1 MVIFLITSILLLGLI
16 AISVYFWQKPS
27 KRPST
32 AELPPPRNPRGL
44 FDPGGSDTAI
54 QLGTTLPT
62 DVDSKIAREALL
74 ERAAQGDKSVLQ
86 EAHELSDRTVYND
99 VLNALVNKAESSSQ
113 LLSLVSKVRQHD
125 LPVNE
130 ALAASL
136 TEFWQRSPDR
146 SSTAKMLHIAAL
158 SDNAEV
164 FKTAVELALRFW
176 REGKLADVS
185 AIELHA
191 LFQGEFWVL
200 SSGTRT
206 SGAGFVLKR
215 ILASARNELGAIP
228 DN

>member
-1 MVIFLITSILLLGLI
+1 MVIFLITSILLLGLL

-32 AELPPPRNPRGL
+32 AELPPPINPRGL
-44 FDPGGSDTAI
+44 FDPGGSDTVMK
-54 QLGTTLPT
+54 LGTALPAE
-62 DVDSKIAREALL
+62 VDSKRAREALL

-86 EAHELSDRTVYND
+86 EAHELSDRTVYKE
-99 VLNALVNKAESSSQ
+99 VLNALVNKAESNSQ
-113 LLSLVSKVRQHD
+113 LLSLVSKVRQHE

-130 ALAASL
+130 ALATSL
-136 TEFWQRSPDR
+136 IEFWQRSPDR

-164 FKTAVELALRFW
+164 FKTAVEFALRFW

-185 AIELHA
+185 AIELQA

-215 ILASARNELGAIP
+215 ILASARNELGATP

>member
-1 MVIFLITSILLLGLI
+1 MVIFLITSILLVGLL

-32 AELPPPRNPRGL
+32 AELPPPINPRGL

-62 DVDSKIAREALL
+62 DVDSKIALEALL

-86 EAHELSDRTVYND
+86 EAHELSDRTVYTD
-99 VLNALVNKAESSSQ
+99 VLNALVNKAESNSQ
-113 LLSLVSKVRQHD
+113 LLSLVSKVRQHE

-136 TEFWQRSPDR
+136 IEFWQKSPDR

-185 AIELHA
+185 AIELQA

-215 ILASARNELGAIP
+215 ILASARNELGATP

>member
-1 MVIFLITSILLLGLI
+1 MVIFLITSILLLGLL

-32 AELPPPRNPRGL
+32 AELPPPINPRGL
-44 FDPGGSDTAI
+44 FDQGGSDTAI
-54 QLGTTLPT
+54 QVGTTLST
-62 DVDSKIAREALL
+62 DVDSKRAREALL

-86 EAHELSDRTVYND
+86 EAHELSDRTVYDD

-113 LLSLVSKVRQHD
+113 LLSLVSKVRQHE

-164 FKTAVELALRFW
+164 FKTAVELSLRFW

-185 AIELHA
+185 AIELQA

-215 ILASARNELGAIP
+215 ILASARNELGATP

>member
-1 MVIFLITSILLLGLI
+1 MVIFLITSILLLGLL

-27 KRPST
+27 KRPFTS
-32 AELPPPRNPRGL
+32 ELPPPINPRGL
-44 FDPGGSDTAI
+44 FDPGASDTAI

-86 EAHELSDRTVYND
+86 EAHELSDRTVYTD

-113 LLSLVSKVRQHD
+113 LLSLVSKVRQHE

-130 ALAASL
+130 SLAASVI
-136 TEFWQRSPDR
+136 EFWQKSPDR

-185 AIELHA
+185 AVELQA

-200 SSGTRT
+200 SSGTRN

-215 ILASARNELGAIP
+215 ILASARNELGATP

>member
-113 LLSLVSKVRQHD
+113 LLSLVSKVRQHE

-136 TEFWQRSPDR
+136 IEFWQRSPDR

-158 SDNAEV
+158 SDNSEV
-164 FKTAVELALRFW
+164 FKTAVELALSFW

-185 AIELHA
+185 ATELQA

-215 ILASARNELGAIP
+215 ILASARNELGATP

>member
-1 MVIFLITSILLLGLI
+1 MVIFLITSILLLGLL

-27 KRPST
+27 KHPST
-32 AELPPPRNPRGL
+32 AELPPPINPRGL
-44 FDPGGSDTAI
+44 FDPGGSDTAT

-86 EAHELSDRTVYND
+86 EAHELSDRTVYTD
-99 VLNALVNKAESSSQ
+99 VLNALVNKAESNSQ
-113 LLSLVSKVRQHD
+113 LLSLISKVRQHE

-136 TEFWQRSPDR
+136 IEFWQKSPDR

-185 AIELHA
+185 AIELQA

-215 ILASARNELGAIP
+215 ILASARNELGATP